1 MKTQSPTSIQEEIIN
16 LAYQIARQMRK
27 QFSSHLD
34 AKLHE
39 KISSY
44 QIHALYTLTQRSA
57 TMGELAEEMN
67 ISLPSAT
74 ALVDRLVRSGWVE
87 RQPDPTD
94 RRIIRLTI
102 TEHGGKLC
110 EAMQLQRS
118 KGFKFLLDAMPPAD
132 VAALH
137 RIFTNL
143 HETLEAKKNE
153 TAKPKEGIR

>member
-1 MKTQSPTSIQEEIIN
+1 MNTQPTQEEIIT

-27 QFSSHLD
+27 EVGGPLAD
-34 AKLHE
+34 KLRE

-74 ALVDRLVRSGWVE
+74 SLVDRLVKSGWVE
-87 RQPDPTD
+87 RRPDPKD
-94 RRIIRLTI
+94 RRIIRLSI
-102 TEHGGKLC
+102 TEHGDKLC
-110 EAMQLQRS
+110 QTMKQERY
-118 KGFKFLLDAMPPAD
+118 KEFKFLLDTMPPAD
-132 VAALH
+132 VVALH

-143 HETLEAKKNE
+143 HVALEANKTEATKL
-153 TAKPKEGIR
+153 KEG